1 MGHAP
6 SQPSRMSG
14 MRPSGPEIA
23 PAATFPPALSSRV
36 YCHPIRLAF
45 LESQLRRCRW
55 CCGCDR
61 GVAFKRSSHQ
71 QKRAGG
77 AGSSWGCRV
86 GGSRSD
92 PGRPKAASRRGE
104 APRGGA
110 SPLRILLKEESLSK
124 LSRSESGFF
133 YRESGV
139 CESARWVIPRDSVC
153 ETTKGGWVKPRR
165 QGGRYHDA
173 ASRSGATYPHPKA
186 PIRRIMAFRVADMA
200 ALANRWNQAGG

>member
-1 MGHAP
+1 MELG
-6 SQPSRMSG
+6 
-14 MRPSGPEIA
+14 GPEIA
-23 PAATFPPALSSRV
+23 PVVTFPPSLPSRSQRYLSAWLFWKAICNGWS
-36 YCHPIRLAF
+36 
-45 LESQLRRCRW
+45 RRCA
-55 CCGCDR
+55 GDR
-61 GVAFKRSSHQ
+61 SATIAIISKQTKVCRRSRLHLMGD
-71 QKRAGG
+71 AG
-77 AGSSWGCRV
+77 WEDRF
-86 GGSRSD
+86 SD

>member
-1 MGHAP
+1 MGTFSP
-6 SQPSRMSG
+6 PLPSRSERDLSAWLFWKAIWTVG
-14 MRPSGPEIA
+14 LGGELAIG
-23 PAATFPPALSSRV
+23 AL
-36 YCHPIRLAF
+36 RL
-45 LESQLRRCRW
+45 RHIPN
-55 CCGCDR
+55 
-61 GVAFKRSSHQ
+61 KR
-71 QKRAGG
+71 KRAGV